1 MHWEVEFDQDIVR
14 SFASDRK
21 ARTVKFWE
29 QSDDFGN
36 TNSPLEVMD
45 LELAIT
51 ILSEQQR
58 SPNQIWKTFPI
69 NLQSLSL
76 ADTDSVGIGRVRARS
91 TSVGTVDYSDPL
103 RAQAVDPNPLANQ
116 SVGCNG

>member
-51 ILSEQQR
+51 ILSEQR
-58 SPNQIWKTFPI
+58 TPNQI
-69 NLQSLSL
+69 
-76 ADTDSVGIGRVRARS
+76 GRPS
-91 TSVGTVDYSDPL
+91 P
-103 RAQAVDPNPLANQ
+103 
-116 SVGCNG
+116 